1 MQEQSS
7 YSIPEDAFTSFKE
20 AVDRIDLA
28 LLCSETDLYTDTLL
42 KPLYEGDEIDLE
54 GTAESLYEFYDKTA
68 KE

>member
-1 MQEQSS
+1 MREQSS

-28 LLCSETDLYTDTLL
+28 LLCSEADLYTDTLL